1 MKNQVDKSN
10 AEYAH
15 FGDMLSL
22 DTEPF
27 PDDTEGDVD
36 YYKIIENVHLKN
48 PEQVYIEK
56 WELEELYKAMSLI
69 EPRQM
74 VYLRYRYGFE
84 DDRPHSLKETAD
96 SSGLHHFHLTQL
108 KIASFPLKNIL
119 LHIIR
124 LHTFFQLE
132 IKRLY

>member
-56 WELEELYKAMSLI
+56 WELEELYKALGLI
-69 EPRQM
+69 GPRQR
-74 VYLRYRYGFE
+74 VYLLYRFGFE
-84 DDRPHSLKETAD
+84 DGDPHSLKETAE
-96 SSGLHHFHLTQL
+96 HFYLSEKRAKALEKTAITECHLWL
-108 KIASFPLKNIL
+108 PYELRF
-119 LHIIR
+119 
-124 LHTFFQLE
+124 
-132 IKRLY
+132 